1 MYRIL
6 SLLWLG
12 WALVG
17 NAAAQDFP
25 SRPVMFT
32 VPFAAGGPA
41 DVIAR
46 ILANGMS
53 KVLNQQFVVENTVGA
68 GGTIGTAKVASSPPD
83 GYSLL
88 LMHISHAANVAFYS
102 NLRYDPVKDFE
113 PIGLVAESP
122 MAIVARKDFPA
133 SNFNEFV
140 AYLLANNEK
149 VTYGFAGIG
158 SASHLCSLLFFHAIN
173 TTVNGAPYKGTAPA
187 LTDLLGGHLDFM
199 CDQTINVLQPAKSG
213 LVKAFAATTPQ
224 RLKVAPELPT
234 IADSGLPDFQMVVWY
249 AMYAP
254 KGTPRPIIDKLS
266 AALQKALQDPDV
278 QERLAQSGAETVPP
292 ERARPDVLRD
302 HLKAEIDRWCRSS
315 GRPVCWR
322 SEQSGRRAL
331 NDPQRR
337 EGLRRF
343 NADGRTPRTCQVF
356 QRADRPGVWLGP
368 HIELIELK
376 RLEFKIENGRDLDE
390 ERRVECVTEPGRS
403 PVGAGR
409 DLVGVELAHRTS
421 RYGPQRRGRCPIGG
435 LVIDVQVATVS
446 YIHDARPQS
455 ANRALDGA
463 DGVRQGDHIA
473 VVLRQS
479 DKLRRLRAEQV
490 GSPARCRA
498 PF

>member
-25 SRPVMFT
+25 SKPVMFT

-41 DVIAR
+41 DVIGR

-68 GGTIGTAKVASSPPD
+68 GGTIGTARVAASPPD

-88 LMHISHAANVAFYS
+88 LMHISHAANVAFYP
-102 NLRYDPVKDFE
+102 NLRYDPIKDFE

-133 SNFNEFV
+133 SNFKEFV
-140 AYLLANNEK
+140 AYLSANNEK
-149 VTYGFAGIG
+149 MTYGFAGIG

-187 LTDLLGGHLDFM
+187 LNDLLGGHLDFM
-199 CDQTINVLQPAKSG
+199 CDQTINVLQPVKSG

-224 RLKVAPELPT
+224 RLKVAPDLPT
-234 IADSGLPDFQMVVWY
+234 IAEFGLPDFQMVVWY

-254 KGTPRPIIDKLS
+254 KGTPKPIVDKLS
-266 AALQKALQDPDV
+266 AALQKALQDPEV

-302 HLKAEIDRWCRSS
+302 HLKVEIDRWVPIIRK
-315 GRPVCWR
+315 
-322 SEQSGRRAL
+322 A
-331 NDPQRR
+331 
-337 EGLRRF
+337 
-343 NADGRTPRTCQVF
+343 
-356 QRADRPGVWLGP
+356 GV
-368 HIELIELK
+368 
-376 RLEFKIENGRDLDE
+376 
-390 ERRVECVTEPGRS
+390 
-403 PVGAGR
+403 
-409 DLVGVELAHRTS
+409 LA
-421 RYGPQRRGRCPIGG
+421 Q
-435 LVIDVQVATVS
+435 
-446 YIHDARPQS
+446 
-455 ANRALDGA
+455 
-463 DGVRQGDHIA
+463 
-473 VVLRQS
+473 
-479 DKLRRLRAEQV
+479 
-490 GSPARCRA
+490 
-498 PF
+498 

>member
-17 NAAAQDFP
+17 HAAAQDFP

-68 GGTIGTAKVASSPPD
+68 GGTIGTAKVASSPSD

-88 LMHISHAANVAFYS
+88 LMHISHAANVAFYP

-133 SNFNEFV
+133 SNFKEFIT
-140 AYLLANNEK
+140 YLSANNDK
-149 VTYGFAGIG
+149 MTYGFAGIG

-187 LTDLLGGHLDFM
+187 LNDLLGGHLDFM

-224 RLKVAPELPT
+224 RLKVAPDLPT
-234 IADSGLPDFQMVVWY
+234 IAESGLPDFQMVVWY

-254 KGTPRPIIDKLS
+254 KGTPKPIIDKLS
-266 AALQKALQDPDV
+266 AALQKALQDPEV

-302 HLKAEIDRWCRSS
+302 HLKVEIERWVPIIRK
-315 GRPVCWR
+315 
-322 SEQSGRRAL
+322 A
-331 NDPQRR
+331 
-337 EGLRRF
+337 
-343 NADGRTPRTCQVF
+343 
-356 QRADRPGVWLGP
+356 GV
-368 HIELIELK
+368 
-376 RLEFKIENGRDLDE
+376 
-390 ERRVECVTEPGRS
+390 
-403 PVGAGR
+403 
-409 DLVGVELAHRTS
+409 LA
-421 RYGPQRRGRCPIGG
+421 Q
-435 LVIDVQVATVS
+435 
-446 YIHDARPQS
+446 
-455 ANRALDGA
+455 
-463 DGVRQGDHIA
+463 
-473 VVLRQS
+473 
-479 DKLRRLRAEQV
+479 
-490 GSPARCRA
+490 
-498 PF
+498 

>member
-25 SRPVMFT
+25 SKPVMFT

-41 DVIAR
+41 DVIGR

-68 GGTIGTAKVASSPPD
+68 GGTIGTARVAASPPD

-88 LMHISHAANVAFYS
+88 LMHISHAANVAFYP
-102 NLRYDPVKDFE
+102 NLRYDPIKDFE

-133 SNFNEFV
+133 SNFKEFV
-140 AYLLANNEK
+140 AYLSANNEK
-149 VTYGFAGIG
+149 MTYGFAGIG

-187 LTDLLGGHLDFM
+187 LNDLLGGHLDFM

-224 RLKVAPELPT
+224 RLKVAPDLPT
-234 IADSGLPDFQMVVWY
+234 IAEFGLPDFQMVVWY

-254 KGTPRPIIDKLS
+254 KGTPKPIIDKLS
-266 AALQKALQDPDV
+266 AALQKALQDPEV

-302 HLKAEIDRWCRSS
+302 HLKVEIDRWVPIIRK
-315 GRPVCWR
+315 
-322 SEQSGRRAL
+322 A
-331 NDPQRR
+331 
-337 EGLRRF
+337 
-343 NADGRTPRTCQVF
+343 
-356 QRADRPGVWLGP
+356 GV
-368 HIELIELK
+368 
-376 RLEFKIENGRDLDE
+376 
-390 ERRVECVTEPGRS
+390 
-403 PVGAGR
+403 
-409 DLVGVELAHRTS
+409 LA
-421 RYGPQRRGRCPIGG
+421 Q
-435 LVIDVQVATVS
+435 
-446 YIHDARPQS
+446 
-455 ANRALDGA
+455 
-463 DGVRQGDHIA
+463 
-473 VVLRQS
+473 
-479 DKLRRLRAEQV
+479 
-490 GSPARCRA
+490 
-498 PF
+498 

>member
-17 NAAAQDFP
+17 HAAAQDFP

-68 GGTIGTAKVASSPPD
+68 GGTIGTAKVASSPSD

-88 LMHISHAANVAFYS
+88 LMHISHAANVAFYP

-133 SNFNEFV
+133 SNFKEFIT
-140 AYLLANNEK
+140 YLSANNDK
-149 VTYGFAGIG
+149 MTYGFAGIG

-187 LTDLLGGHLDFM
+187 LNDLLGGHLDFM
-199 CDQTINVLQPAKSG
+199 CDQTINVLQPVKSG

-224 RLKVAPELPT
+224 RLKVAPDLPT
-234 IADSGLPDFQMVVWY
+234 IAESGLPDFQMVVWY

-254 KGTPRPIIDKLS
+254 KGTPKPIIDKLS
-266 AALQKALQDPDV
+266 AALQKALRDPEV

-302 HLKAEIDRWCRSS
+302 HLKVEIDRWV
-315 GRPVCWR
+315 PII
-322 SEQSGRRAL
+322 RRA
-331 NDPQRR
+331 
-337 EGLRRF
+337 
-343 NADGRTPRTCQVF
+343 
-356 QRADRPGVWLGP
+356 GV
-368 HIELIELK
+368 
-376 RLEFKIENGRDLDE
+376 
-390 ERRVECVTEPGRS
+390 
-403 PVGAGR
+403 
-409 DLVGVELAHRTS
+409 LA
-421 RYGPQRRGRCPIGG
+421 Q
-435 LVIDVQVATVS
+435 
-446 YIHDARPQS
+446 
-455 ANRALDGA
+455 
-463 DGVRQGDHIA
+463 
-473 VVLRQS
+473 
-479 DKLRRLRAEQV
+479 
-490 GSPARCRA
+490 
-498 PF
+498 